1 MENNNINNNEEFT
14 PLLISENLDMKINEF
29 AMINGIEG
37 VSNEQTWR
45 EYIRESEEEF
55 ELKSEMIDIMTES
68 DLVLYIDFLDEL
80 WMK

>member
-29 AMINGIEG
+29 TMVNGIEG

-45 EYIRESEEEF
+45 EFIRESEEEF